1 MRWIRGGWTVLL
13 LLPALSHAQEKHITI
28 YSPQT
33 SYTLSVLDRGGQ
45 DYVGLLEI
53 LEPLGNVRAA
63 TQGRTWRLRF
73 NEHDS
78 EFTDGSP
85 HARVPDN
92 EVDMPSTFRLENNR
106 GLVPLSGIAALLT
119 EIVGTKKIIFHEGA
133 RRLFLGNVTMRYT
146 AELNR
151 GNPSRLILNF
161 TSAVSPRIATE
172 PGRLHMSFLREPLV
186 AGSALAQTFDDR
198 TISSMNFAEGNGT
211 AELTV
216 YGSVPLFAS
225 FSNDGRTITLSAA
238 PQGTQATPP
247 PPQQQP
253 APAVPAVQTQPASP
267 TPSGPTPVTPST
279 QAPSPVPPTT
289 QVRVFAV
296 VDASHGGT
304 ERGEALS
311 PTLAEKDL
319 NLAFARALA
328 NALQAKGVAALVL
341 RDSDAT
347 LTLDQRAALTNGAH
361 AAVYVAVHTSSQGR
375 GVRVFHSLLPAGES
389 RGTFQ
394 SWDQA
399 QASALAMSQ
408 PTASSVASELRKHSV
423 PALTLAA
430 PLRPLNNL
438 RIPAIAIEVA
448 PNSSDVNDLNSA
460 DYQQSIAADVAD
472 GILALRDRLEA
483 AR

>member
-1 MRWIRGGWTVLL
+1 
-13 LLPALSHAQEKHITI
+13 
-28 YSPQT
+28 
-33 SYTLSVLDRGGQ
+33 
-45 DYVGLLEI
+45 
-53 LEPLGNVRAA
+53 
-63 TQGRTWRLRF
+63 
-73 NEHDS
+73 
-78 EFTDGSP
+78 
-85 HARVPDN
+85 
-92 EVDMPSTFRLENNR
+92 
-106 GLVPLSGIAALLT
+106 
-119 EIVGTKKIIFHEGA
+119 
-133 RRLFLGNVTMRYT
+133 
-146 AELNR
+146 
-151 GNPSRLILNF
+151 
-161 TSAVSPRIATE
+161 
-172 PGRLHMSFLREPLV
+172 
-186 AGSALAQTFDDR
+186 
-198 TISSMNFAEGNGT
+198 
-211 AELTV
+211 
-216 YGSVPLFAS
+216 
-225 FSNDGRTITLSAA
+225 
-238 PQGTQATPP
+238 
-247 PPQQQP
+247 
-253 APAVPAVQTQPASP
+253 
-267 TPSGPTPVTPST
+267 
-279 QAPSPVPPTT
+279 
-289 QVRVFAV
+289 VRVFAV

-460 DYQQSIAADVAD
+460 YYQQSIAADVAD